1 MVGTIL
7 ASELAKL
14 GGQRSDSSHQPSASL
29 ASYVPGC
36 SQRDSVTPWVTPSE
50 DQQDRKARGRDAAL
64 RVSGRALAAIPVAA
78 SRVAATQG

>member
-1 MVGTIL
+1 VVGTIV
-7 ASELAKL
+7 AIGLAKL

-29 ASYVPGC
+29 ASYFAGC
-36 SQRDSVTPWVTPSE
+36 SQRDSGISWVTPCE